1 MNNLKKIFFIFFI
14 TLLFTSCVS
23 ASLLIVYASHNDKL
37 VSSDD
42 YIKKNIIISFNKDF
56 TMTNL
61 DNGKIKYVST
71 DIWQGRSRYSFEEV
85 SRMIANTLAKEG
97 FNNIFLYIELMD
109 YEREKKSSNNSYS
122 RSGRAGPFDAF
133 QAGTNAG
140 SSIMDSI
147 EGDNMYIIKYIV
159 FDIIK

>member
-1 MNNLKKIFFIFFI
+1 MNNLKKVSFISFI
-14 TLLFTSCVS
+14 SLIFTSCVS
-23 ASLLIVYASHNDKL
+23 ASLLIAYASHSDKL

-56 TMTNL
+56 TIMNL

-71 DIWQGRSRYSFEEV
+71 DIWQGRYPYSFEEV

-97 FNNIFLYIELMD
+97 FNNIFLYVELMN
-109 YEREKKSSNNSYS
+109 YERVGRSSNNSYS

-133 QAGTNAG
+133 QAGTNAA

-147 EGDNMYIIKYIV
+147 EGNNMYIIKYTV

>member
-1 MNNLKKIFFIFFI
+1 MNNVKKISFVFFL
-14 TLLFTSCVS
+14 TLIFTSCIS
-23 ASLLIVYASHNDKL
+23 SSLLIAYASHNDKL

-56 TMTNL
+56 TIMNL

-71 DIWQGRSRYSFEEV
+71 DIWQGRSPYSFEEV

-97 FNNIFLYIELMD
+97 FNNIFLYVELMN
-109 YEREKKSSNNSYS
+109 YERVGRSSNNSYS

-133 QAGTNAG
+133 QAGTNAA